1 MAMAKIGIVSSALTA
16 DLCLGPGAALAD
28 VTESVG
34 TPAFDTYNIIPD
46 AGVNLDPTLRKV
58 DVSVS
63 TRWWKDSIQCDQSSL
78 THSCMCTECS
88 TPEKTG

>member
-1 MAMAKIGIVSSALTA
+1 MAMARIGIVSSALTA

-34 TPAFDTYNIIPD
+34 NPAFDTYNIIPD

-63 TRWWKDSIQCDQSSL
+63 AGWWKDSIQAVRSILSNTFL
-78 THSCMCTECS
+78 HVNRMLNS
-88 TPEKTG
+88 